1 MKSRRQAVLL
11 LLPCLA
17 VLGGLL
23 VLPQAVMFVA
33 SLWQRSAYGGLVREW
48 TAANYFRAVE
58 PLYLWI
64 LARSIVLAVVTTLLC
79 LLAGWPVAY
88 WLGVR
93 VAPRWRNALLVLV
106 ILPFWTS
113 FLVRTYAWLQILGA
127 NGIPSLLQTLGVEP
141 RPVFLNTHAAVL
153 LGIVYNYLPL
163 MVFPLY
169 VSLERLDKRL
179 IEASKD
185 LGANRLRTFFQV
197 TLPLTAPGL
206 VSGALLVFIPM
217 MGEYIIPSI
226 LGGGKIYFVGNAL
239 VDLYL
244 QSRNW
249 PLGSAAAIGLIAL
262 ALCPV
267 LLRESRATTA
277 RRSYDPAGALT
288 ITGALVVLSAQA
300 AEQHLDGL
308 VASDVAHDS
317 THERRF

>member
-33 SLWQRSAYGGLVREW
+33 SLWERSAYGGLVREW

-113 FLVRTYAWLQILGA
+113 FLVRMYAWIFILRQEGLA
-127 NGIPSLLQTLGVEP
+127 NLALARLGLPALPLLYND
-141 RPVFLNTHAAVL
+141 FAVL
-153 LGIVYNYLPL
+153 LGQVYGELPFMILPL
-163 MVFPLY
+163 Y
-169 VSLERLDKRL
+169 ASIERLDRSL
-179 IEASKD
+179 LEAAAD
-185 LGANRLRTFFQV
+185 LGATPSRRLWRV
-197 TLPLTAPGL
+197 TLPLTAPGIAA
-206 VSGALLVFIPM
+206 GCLLVFIPSL
-217 MGEYIIPSI
+217 GAFLAPDL
-226 LGGGKIYFVGNAL
+226 LGGGRSIYVGNLIQSQLAVARDIPFGAAL
-239 VDLYL
+239 SFLLTLTVVALL
-244 QSRNW
+244 WLFRR
-249 PLGSAAAIGLIAL
+249 PL
-262 ALCPV
+262 
-267 LLRESRATTA
+267 RM
-277 RRSYDPAGALT
+277 AGEA
-288 ITGALVVLSAQA
+288 
-300 AEQHLDGL
+300 
-308 VASDVAHDS
+308 
-317 THERRF
+317 